1 MKMSNVLQCDKIIES
16 HKCKITKDKVVIE
29 PNGVVVLSAISN
41 INAGTIIAISIS
53 DQEVNKSLIIMNPI
67 FISDKNIEPI
77 IRNVSDKNVTID
89 IKTICR
95 FNIIAG
101 QSDTNMSM
109 PIVHQLVSKHDT
121 MKPIEA
127 PHITKSKFEKPS
139 PTQIDDDFSLPKHHK
154 KKP

>member
-1 MKMSNVLQCDKIIES
+1 MSNVLQCDKIVES

-29 PNGVVVLSAISN
+29 PNGVVVLSTISN
-41 INAGTIIAISIS
+41 INTGTIIAISIS

-109 PIVHQLVSKHDT
+109 PIVHQLVSKHNT
-121 MKPIEA
+121 MKHMEA
-127 PHITKSKFEKPS
+127 PHISKSKFEKPS
-139 PTQIDDDFSLPKHHK
+139 PTQIDEDFSLPKHHK